1 MFRCNHVCK
10 KVMGFGN
17 TKWVLRGQFI
27 SSNYKLADAWGW
39 SESSVRKFMRL
50 LTDNDMIRRE
60 PSVKWT
66 LYECTNYC
74 AYQSVD
80 ASELQPNPNA
90 QKTHKKRTAHAQK
103 TPNNNDNN
111 YKELKEVINT
121 YSNDPKLNEALMN
134 FLDMRIKKK
143 KEPTVNA
150 MELVIKKIKPF
161 DIETQIQMIEN
172 SIVGGWTD
180 VYKLKEEKQLIYQ
193 KPDKPSQRN
202 NFDQRDFDEAYPNGL
217 FYNNTK

>member
-1 MFRCNHVCK
+1 
-10 KVMGFGN
+10 MGYGD

-27 SSNYKLADAWGW
+27 SSNYKLAEAWGW

-50 LTDNDMIRRE
+50 LTDNDMISRK

-80 ASELQPNPNA
+80 ASEIQAKPNV
-90 QKTHKKRTAHAQK
+90 QKTHKKRTANAQRA
-103 TPNNNDNN
+103 PNNNDNN
-111 YKELKEVINT
+111 YKELKEVIST
-121 YSNDPKLNEALMN
+121 YSNDPKLNESLTN

-150 MELVIKKIKPF
+150 MELVCKTLKSF
-161 DIETQIQMIEN
+161 DIETQIAMLN
-172 SIVGGWTD
+172 KSIVNGWTD
-180 VYKLKEEKQLIYQ
+180 VYALKETNQQ
-193 KPDKPSQRN
+193 TPTKPTGKISFMD
-202 NFDQRDFDEAYPNGL
+202 L
-217 FYNNTK
+217 V